1 MALNRSCERRC
12 ILEQK
17 IVLNYKLLDWI
28 TSIMKDMI
36 ESTIEDTPEE
46 ISTLI
51 AVNNMLNQLDTETM
65 NDEMTNLISETL
77 INKIFDE
84 IKNGI

>member
-1 MALNRSCERRC
+1 M
-12 ILEQK
+12 EQK

-36 ESTIEDTPEE
+36 ESTIEDTQEE

>member
-1 MALNRSCERRC
+1 M
-12 ILEQK
+12 EQK
-17 IVLNYKLLDWI
+17 IILNYKLLDWI

-36 ESTIEDTPEE
+36 ESTIEDTPEKM
-46 ISTLI
+46 STFI
-51 AVNNMLNQLDTETM
+51 AVNNMLNDLDSEIV
-65 NDEMTNLISETL
+65 NDDMTNVISETL

>member
-1 MALNRSCERRC
+1 M
-12 ILEQK
+12 EQK